1 MPLYSYN
8 CGNCEKEFE
17 LRHSYNAKGIEC
29 VYCGSLEIKKNLSNV
44 LQVTKKCYNTK
55 EKTGSQVEKAIQ
67 EGKQEL
73 EAYKKQKKNRV
84 YKKK

>member
-1 MPLYSYN
+1 MPLYAYDCLDCKKQVN
-8 CGNCEKEFE
+8 I
-17 LRHSYNAKGIEC
+17 RHSYNAKGITC
-29 VYCGSLEIKKNLSNV
+29 TKCNSQNLQKNLSNV

-73 EAYKKQKKNRV
+73 ES
-84 YKKK
+84 YKKKQSNKIYRKK

>member
-1 MPLYSYN
+1 MPLYLYDCTS
-8 CGNCEKEFE
+8 CDKQFE
-17 LRHSYNAKGIEC
+17 IRHSYGSKDVIC
-29 VYCGSLEIKKNLSNV
+29 LFCGSTEIKKNLSNV